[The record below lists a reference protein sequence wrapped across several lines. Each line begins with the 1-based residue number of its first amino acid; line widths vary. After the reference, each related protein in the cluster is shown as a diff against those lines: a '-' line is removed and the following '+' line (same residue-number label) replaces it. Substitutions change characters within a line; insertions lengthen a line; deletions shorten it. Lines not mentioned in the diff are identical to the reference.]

1 MFYRSHMTH
10 LSDSRRKQRPVAVTD
25 CSGLRMEELHDVQ
38 LTEIKPLLTG
48 QVSSPG
54 LQFGLKFVVI
64 LWGGINTYMYI
75 YCFVCMHAIK

>member
-25 CSGLRMEELHDVQ
+25 YSGLRMEELHDVQ

-64 LWGGINTYMYI
+64 LCGGRN
-75 YCFVCMHAIK
+75 